1 MLTWNTKERNFFSA
15 KLHCLHDNLHFDKE
29 YVLVHLCFPDCF
41 DQSNDH
47 KIQSRRRLS
56 SRSCSWREL
65 GPCEYHSCHSVLGGT
80 EKMGLAVQ
88 VPQQKGKQGAI
99 PNHCKSVKSPWTE
112 MLLFLKMHAHIIT
125 NFQTLLCWCI
135 LFQNRGRS
143 NKVASSIFNL
153 EHWGE
158 KKMTLT
164 KPCYENINIKKNSS
178 HVCCTYMYIY

>member
-1 MLTWNTKERNFFSA
+1 MEIPCKKCIEFGKVIYLPLKLKWGYVFFLQRLLPSYPHKTPKKETYFSA
-15 KLHCLHDNLHFDKE
+15 NMHCLHDNLHFGKE
-29 YVLVHLCFPDCF
+29 YVHVLVHLCFPGCF
-41 DQSNDH
+41 DQSNDY

-112 MLLFLKMHAHIIT
+112 MLAFKCYYFWRCIHHNKYPDFA
-125 NFQTLLCWCI
+125 LL
-135 LFQNRGRS
+135 
-143 NKVASSIFNL
+143 
-153 EHWGE
+153 
-158 KKMTLT
+158 M
-164 KPCYENINIKKNSS
+164 YNISE
-178 HVCCTYMYIY
+178 

>member
-41 DQSNDH
+41 DQSNDY

-112 MLLFLKMHAHIIT
+112 MLAFKCYYFWRCTHH
-125 NFQTLLCWCI
+125 NKFPDFKLLCWCI
-135 LFQNRGRS
+135 IFQNRGRS

-153 EHWGE
+153 EH
-158 KKMTLT
+158 
-164 KPCYENINIKKNSS
+164 
-178 HVCCTYMYIY
+178 